1 MERSTNAASDRTKYA
16 LADALKE
23 IMTQKPIDRISIRDL
38 TERCGIRRQSFYYHF
53 ENVYDLLQ
61 WMFQQ
66 EAVSLLQQHRGMLL
80 WQEDLLQLFRYIE
93 ENRAVC
99 LNSLKSIG
107 REHLKRF
114 FEADIHV
121 IVRRAVE
128 EIGQEIGAVPGVSAE
143 DVALMTHLYVI
154 TIAGLLES
162 WLLGEIRRTP
172 EQLAA
177 FIDQM
182 LRDHI
187 RGAQLRWQTEP

>member
-66 EAVSLLQQHRGMLL
+66 EAVSLLQHQGTLL

-114 FEADIHV
+114 FEADIHL
-121 IVRRAVE
+121 IVQGAVE
-128 EIGQEIGAVPGVSAE
+128 EIGREIGAVPGVSTE

-154 TIAGLLES
+154 TIAGLLEG

-172 EQLAA
+172 EQLVT

-187 RGAQLRWQTEP
+187 RGAQLRWQTES